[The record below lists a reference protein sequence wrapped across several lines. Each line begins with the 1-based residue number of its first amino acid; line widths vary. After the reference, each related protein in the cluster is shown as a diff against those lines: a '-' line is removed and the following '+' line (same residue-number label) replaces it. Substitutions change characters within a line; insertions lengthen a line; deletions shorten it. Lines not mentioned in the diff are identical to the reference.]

1 MAEEVIGKTVIL
13 NQPSYAIYNIFSDFK
28 RIESTL
34 PQDKRDKVHFEEDS
48 VLVKV
53 QGFEIGAKIHN
64 KVPFSLVE
72 LEQYGQA
79 PFPFLV
85 SFHME
90 PMSDTQTCFHIEL
103 RAELNTM
110 MKMFIGK
117 RLPDIVEKLT
127 DGIAQAASGNIP
139 DDIKQYMN
147 GQGINF
153 S

>member
-1 MAEEVIGKTVIL
+1 MAEEVIGKSIIL

-64 KVPFSLVE
+64 KVPFSLIE

-79 PFPFLV
+79 PFPFLI

-90 PMSDTQTCFHIEL
+90 PLSDTQTCFHIEL
-103 RAELNTM
+103 RAELNPM

-117 RLPDIVEKLT
+117 RLPELVDKLT
-127 DGIAQAASGNIP
+127 DGIAQAAIGNIP
-139 DDIKQYMN
+139 DDVKQYMN